1 MAQKGCASID
11 GGRRA
16 SLHPSAFVRSVTWIT
31 AMLIVVEATDAH
43 GNAITTEPL
52 TRLRAAVK
60 LWEFKTSGCSGI
72 RAFDAATGAPIDLL
86 QKSDD
91 EPAA

>member
-1 MAQKGCASID
+1 
-11 GGRRA
+11 
-16 SLHPSAFVRSVTWIT
+16 
-31 AMLIVVEATDAH
+31 MLIVVEATDAH
-43 GNAITTEPL
+43 GNPITTEPL
-52 TRLRAAVK
+52 TRLSAAVK
-60 LWEFKTSGCSGI
+60 LWEFRTSGCSGI

>member
-1 MAQKGCASID
+1 M
-11 GGRRA
+11 
-16 SLHPSAFVRSVTWIT
+16 HTSAFVRSETRI
-31 AMLIVVEATDAH
+31 APMLIVVEATDAH
-43 GNAITTEPL
+43 GNPITTEPL

>member
-1 MAQKGCASID
+1 
-11 GGRRA
+11 
-16 SLHPSAFVRSVTWIT
+16 
-31 AMLIVVEATDAH
+31 
-43 GNAITTEPL
+43 
-52 TRLRAAVK
+52 LRAAVK

>member
-1 MAQKGCASID
+1 
-11 GGRRA
+11 
-16 SLHPSAFVRSVTWIT
+16 
-31 AMLIVVEATDAH
+31 MLIVVEATDAH
-43 GNAITTEPL
+43 GNSVTTQPL
-52 TRLRAAVK
+52 TRLRAVVK
-60 LWEFKTSGCSGI
+60 FWEFKTSGCSGI